1 MPRQICHCWQDLVA
15 HKLSAMTLVA
25 ILLVLAVVSVWLD
38 RHRDRNAGLA
48 GSTDVTDRDRIRV
61 YDDLRYLT

>member
-1 MPRQICHCWQDLVA
+1 
-15 HKLSAMTLVA
+15 MTLTA
-25 ILLVLAVVSVWLD
+25 ILLVLAVVSIWLD

-61 YDDLRYLT
+61 RDDLRYLT

>member
-1 MPRQICHCWQDLVA
+1 
-15 HKLSAMTLVA
+15 MTLAV
-25 ILLVLAVVSVWLD
+25 IVLVLAGISVWLD

-61 YDDLRYLT
+61 RNDLRYLT